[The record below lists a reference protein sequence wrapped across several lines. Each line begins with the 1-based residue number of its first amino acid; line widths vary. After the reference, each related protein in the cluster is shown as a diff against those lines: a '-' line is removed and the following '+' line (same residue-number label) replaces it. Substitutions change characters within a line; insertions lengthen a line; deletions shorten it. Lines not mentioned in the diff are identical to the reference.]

1 MQNFFKMNKQKF
13 FKFDFSNENKVT
25 NFYVNQTNIE
35 AYNGVLNLN
44 NKHILLVGPKK
55 SGKSHLA
62 DLWCKKNN
70 GIGLKSN
77 LDHIINNNLNVFI
90 DNIHLGFEEEKLFFV
105 INHCIV
111 NNLKILITTSFDIN
125 EINFLLKDLI
135 SRLKTFSYLRI
146 NQPDDDMLINV
157 LTKLFVDKQFIINSK
172 DIFQFII
179 KKTNRSY
186 DNMIEIVKKLDT
198 LSLEKKR
205 QLTIPLIK
213 EIL

>member
-1 MQNFFKMNKQKF
+1 
-13 FKFDFSNENKVT
+13 
-25 NFYVNQTNIE
+25 
-35 AYNGVLNLN
+35 
-44 NKHILLVGPKK
+44 
-55 SGKSHLA
+55 
-62 DLWCKKNN
+62 
-70 GIGLKSN
+70 
-77 LDHIINNNLNVFI
+77 
-90 DNIHLGFEEEKLFFV
+90 
-105 INHCIV
+105 
-111 NNLKILITTSFDIN
+111 
-125 EINFLLKDLI
+125 LI